1 MDSKPSLICGSNNVS
16 IPMLD
21 TSDPPRYIGPRNCIE
36 VQQNSTITTTSK
48 NEVQNEDNKIKS
60 VSPLIIALVSLVH
73 AREGELWM
81 IVYYEILTRFEK
93 RWLIH
98 V

>member
-1 MDSKPSLICGSNNVS
+1 
-16 IPMLD
+16 MLD

-73 AREGELWM
+73 AWEGE
-81 IVYYEILTRFEK
+81 ILFRFTIK
-93 RWLIH
+93 YLRGLKG
-98 V
+98 VG